1 MWMDGD
7 KVVTVLLWQCCPWNP
22 NLSLRRSLRVR
33 QWTRVTGECGGGGE
47 TEVATGLWDGWNFRD
62 SCRGVFPVPNAMGSS
77 EQRMAGYLLPRKKK
91 NGFKT
96 KNIFIGYYVKDG
108 TKTKQQLWLKYLL
121 YCYLEVSNTSSVP
134 LIIIISTYLVSNNI
148 PNFVLRALHKLFHL
162 ILTAALYRRNYY
174 PHFTNEETVSERI
187 DNFPKATELKWI
199 KLSCETFPNSK
210 FHTTIPTT
218 SCTHHLQKVSNQSR
232 RQSNL

>member
-1 MWMDGD
+1 MTETSETPAGGSFQCQM
-7 KVVTVLLWQCCPWNP
+7 LWGPLNREWLGLCC
-22 NLSLRRSLRVR
+22 L
-33 QWTRVTGECGGGGE
+33 E
-47 TEVATGLWDGWNFRD
+47 
-62 SCRGVFPVPNAMGSS
+62 
-77 EQRMAGYLLPRKKK
+77 KK

-187 DNFPKATELKWI
+187 DDFPKATELKWI
-199 KLSCETFPNSK
+199 KLSCEIFPNSK